1 MQIIIKHSVKQY
13 KVFYFIYLFL
23 ILVLPLGGT
32 KYVVPLG
39 IKPRTLCLKGR
50 RANRYTMGQPR
61 HGHTHTQKY
70 RRTHTHTNTITASLI
85 LSRNR
90 KLVEFLFMSWEG
102 RSLSLTDHRSLSL
115 ADLFRETTVSNDG
128 TNRTTKKLGEE
139 QKVDCGRACVWLDRK
154 GKMARQTLTL
164 MVSVFLLCRLY
175 HTYPSPSFSRT
186 SKTSSGCLVRLSSL
200 SFFSCLDRNNK
211 RFQRSKEGSC

>member
-13 KVFYFIYLFL
+13 KVLILFIFL

-85 LSRNR
+85 PSRNR
-90 KLVEFLFMSWEG
+90 KLVEFLFMSREG
-102 RSLSLTDHRSLSL
+102 RSLSLTDRRSLSL
-115 ADLFRETTVSNDG
+115 TDFFRETTVSNDG
-128 TNRTTKKLGEE
+128 TNRTTKKLRRRTESGLR
-139 QKVDCGRACVWLDRK
+139 KSVCVCGWTGR
-154 GKMARQTLTL
+154 GKWAAK
-164 MVSVFLLCRLY
+164 
-175 HTYPSPSFSRT
+175 PS
-186 SKTSSGCLVRLSSL
+186 
-200 SFFSCLDRNNK
+200 
-211 RFQRSKEGSC
+211 